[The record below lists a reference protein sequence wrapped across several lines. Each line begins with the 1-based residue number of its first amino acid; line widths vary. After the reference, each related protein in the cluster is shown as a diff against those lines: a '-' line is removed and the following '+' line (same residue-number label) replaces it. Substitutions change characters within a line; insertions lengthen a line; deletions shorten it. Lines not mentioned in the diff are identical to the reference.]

1 MISAD
6 DIARRAKQLLDDDVV
21 QQVFASLEGRY
32 ITEWRHTPA
41 DNIDKREAAHAAIRA
56 LDDVKMK
63 LQSMANAPKVE
74 AHNNRGAARR

>member
-1 MISAD
+1 MTPQELAN
-6 DIARRAKQLLDDDVV
+6 RAQQLLNDAVV
-21 QQVFASLEGRY
+21 AEVFASLEGRY